1 MRKKRVRRSVVAVT
15 SMMGVAALLLTAC
28 GADGE
33 GDGGEADGDAGS
45 GSGSEGVTTLTF
57 AASTFGDP
65 GRGPGLLGFLSEF
78 NESQDEIQVSAAAV
92 PFPTF
97 GQTILT
103 QMGSGLGPDL
113 IRFDMPEFA
122 EASDAGLIAPLDDLV
137 DLGQVELHEQPDQF
151 MVHDGVRH
159 GVIFEA
165 SNYGMF
171 YNADLIPEPPTTYE
185 DFLDTARSL
194 TDGDVFGLAFRQTEA
209 EEAGVWQDIFNYVYG
224 FGGAW
229 SDGESLTINAPEN
242 LEGLQKYQELY
253 DEEVIPRGADAAT
266 FRRMFAEGKVGM
278 ELNNGGYVT
287 HLQRENPDLN
297 FSVAP
302 IPFPVRSQGTIL
314 APIVINEASPAKEA
328 AATFIQWVLEPEN
341 QVKLQEILGA
351 SSVATVTERSGESL
365 EKTPFLPV
373 FDELTESSLP
383 HVVPGFEAR
392 TPDIRKIVV
401 TNVIAALQG
410 EVDMKTALDRAQ
422 DEASAL
428 VG

>member
-1 MRKKRVRRSVVAVT
+1 MRNQRSRRIGVMAAASVAT
-15 SMMGVAALLLTAC
+15 AAILLTGC
-28 GADGE
+28 
-33 GDGGEADGDAGS
+33 S
-45 GSGSEGVTTLTF
+45 GSDAAPTESGGVTTVTF

-65 GRGPGLLGFLSEF
+65 GRGPLLLALVDEF
-78 NESQDEIQVSAAAV
+78 NASQDAVRVAAAAV
-92 PFPTF
+92 PYPTF

-122 EASDAGLIAPLDDLV
+122 AASEAGLIAPLDDLV
-137 DLGQVELHEQPDQF
+137 DVGGYELLPQPDKF
-151 MVHDGVRH
+151 MSTDDTRY

-171 YNADLIPEPPTTYE
+171 YNTDLIPEPPTTYE
-185 DFLDTARSL
+185 EFFETAVAL
-194 TDGDVFGLAFRQTEA
+194 TGGETYGLAFRQTEA

-229 SDGESLTINAPEN
+229 SDGKELTINSPEN
-242 LEGLQKYQELY
+242 LEGLDAYQSLY
-253 DEEVIPRGADAAT
+253 DAKVIPQGADAAT

-278 ELNNGGYVT
+278 ELNNGGYVSAT
-287 HLQRENPDLN
+287 KGQGPDLN

-302 IPFPVRSQGTIL
+302 IPFPERVQGAIL

-328 AATFIQWVLEPEN
+328 AATFVSWVLEQEN

-351 SSVATVTERSGESL
+351 SSVATVTERSTATL
-365 EKTPFLPV
+365 EETPYLIV
-373 FDELTESSLP
+373 FDELTDSSLP
-383 HVVPGFEAR
+383 HVVLGFESR

-401 TNVIAALQG
+401 QNVIAALQG
-410 EVDMKTALDRAQ
+410 EQTMQEALDKAQ
-422 DEASAL
+422 EQAVDL